1 MPDQCQTPPAASITV
16 LLVDDEPIVL
26 DATKAYLTS
35 GYGFLVD
42 TACSGKEALACI
54 AEKRYDAVILDYEL
68 EGMSG
73 LELMQAIR
81 EQGYDGPIIIFTGRG
96 REEVV
101 IRAYDLGADGYVQ
114 KGGDI
119 RSQFAE
125 LVHKTLTVIERRRAK
140 DAHKKIVAEYQ
151 ALYEHAPIAYFSLSP
166 GGIITRCN
174 KKAEILLGKG
184 CRELTGSYFPDLFAG
199 IPGEKERVLS
209 LLMAACEHQEI
220 EGEEFCILLPDGAQ
234 ITVSV
239 SVSVARDTT
248 GTVSLIHAVLIDLT
262 DQKARERH
270 HAEQHRFLERLIE
283 TIPGPVFF
291 KDKNGRYTG
300 CNAAFESY
308 IGLSKEKIIGTTVH
322 DLWPAPLAVIYD
334 AKDKELFE
342 NPGIQQYESQVAH
355 ADGSLH
361 DVVFYKATIPDEKG
375 EPDGIVGVIL
385 DITTRKQAERDLY
398 DTHRLIESM
407 IDGIP
412 DMVGVQVP
420 DLSIIRFNRAGYEM
434 LGMREDEVIG
444 RKCYELIGRSGPCE
458 PCASRAALASK
469 KIETAERYVP
479 ELSRYFACTATPVLD
494 ENGEVR
500 LIIELVHDMTDQKYA
515 ENALR
520 QANRQLRLLTEVTR
534 HDILNNVNAMQ
545 LFLDLVKIKSDTAHI
560 GEELDALDR
569 LIARIQADIEF
580 TRVYQDLGSHLPR
593 WQRLAD
599 CVAECTIPDHIHFVI
614 AGGEWQVYADPLL
627 PKVFVNL
634 VDNSLRH
641 GGAVSR
647 ISIAAEEQ
655 EEGLLVVFEDDG
667 VGIAPDEKELIFERG
682 YGKNTGFGLFFIQEI
697 LGITHI
703 RIKETGT
710 AGQGVRFEM
719 SVPKGM
725 YKKDEPGQSGV
736 GP

>member
-385 DITTRKQAERDLY
+385 DITTRKQAERRLY
-398 DTHRLIESM
+398 E
-407 IDGIP
+407 
-412 DMVGVQVP
+412 
-420 DLSIIRFNRAGYEM
+420 
-434 LGMREDEVIG
+434 
-444 RKCYELIGRSGPCE
+444 
-458 PCASRAALASK
+458 
-469 KIETAERYVP
+469 
-479 ELSRYFACTATPVLD
+479 
-494 ENGEVR
+494 
-500 LIIELVHDMTDQKYA
+500 
-515 ENALR
+515 
-520 QANRQLRLLTEVTR
+520 ANRQLRLLTEVTR

>member
-385 DITTRKQAERDLY
+385 DITTRKQAERRLY
-398 DTHRLIESM
+398 E
-407 IDGIP
+407 
-412 DMVGVQVP
+412 
-420 DLSIIRFNRAGYEM
+420 
-434 LGMREDEVIG
+434 
-444 RKCYELIGRSGPCE
+444 
-458 PCASRAALASK
+458 
-469 KIETAERYVP
+469 
-479 ELSRYFACTATPVLD
+479 
-494 ENGEVR
+494 
-500 LIIELVHDMTDQKYA
+500 
-515 ENALR
+515 
-520 QANRQLRLLTEVTR
+520 ANRQLHLLTEVTR

-614 AGGEWQVYADPLL
+614 A
-627 PKVFVNL
+627 
-634 VDNSLRH
+634 
-641 GGAVSR
+641 
-647 ISIAAEEQ
+647 
-655 EEGLLVVFEDDG
+655 
-667 VGIAPDEKELIFERG
+667 
-682 YGKNTGFGLFFIQEI
+682 
-697 LGITHI
+697 
-703 RIKETGT
+703 
-710 AGQGVRFEM
+710 
-719 SVPKGM
+719 
-725 YKKDEPGQSGV
+725 
-736 GP
+736 